1 MVSLATMNLTLRDL
15 SLPGRVF
22 HPYLGVKTS
31 VLLFRKDGRT
41 ERVLFLHADADGYK
55 LDSNHDT
62 PGEIGDLPGLVKAY
76 QSRLGSLA
84 AWPRGSSASPRS
96 AGPRIGGARPRTS
109 CATAFILSA
118 PRWRP
123 RARKAVE
130 RRDPL
135 ELPYELRASETEIA
149 E

>member
-1 MVSLATMNLTLRDL
+1 VSLATMNLTLRDL
-15 SLPGRVF
+15 SLPGGVF

-31 VLLFRKDGRT
+31 VLLFRKAGRT

-84 AWPRGSSASPRS
+84 AWQQRKPQECWPENWW
-96 AGPRIGGARPRTS
+96 
-109 CATAFILSA
+109 CATTDKLRDRFHSIRAALA
-118 PRWRP
+118 PSG
-123 RARKAVE
+123 A
-130 RRDPL
+130 
-135 ELPYELRASETEIA
+135 
-149 E
+149 